1 MSHLKEPPPETV
13 RVVINP
19 KTLRTGREILEAT
32 ITPHGDLLQRFSLK
46 PFNFGAAGRV
56 RIERADAWISLSLIR
71 GLAEWV
77 IKAYSR
83 GQRDTYGLFHPSNH
97 LPGS

>member
-1 MSHLKEPPPETV
+1 M
-13 RVVINP
+13 
-19 KTLRTGREILEAT
+19 
-32 ITPHGDLLQRFSLK
+32 ITPHGDFLQRFSFTPL
-46 PFNFGAAGRV
+46 NFGARDSVG
-56 RIERADAWISLSLIR
+56 IERGEAWISLSLIR

-83 GQRDTYGLFHPSNH
+83 GQRHTYGLFRPSNH

>member
-19 KTLRTGREILEAT
+19 KTLRTGTEILEAT
-32 ITPHGDLLQRFSLK
+32 ITPHGDLLQRFSFK
-46 PFNFGAAGRV
+46 PLNFGATGSV
-56 RIERADAWISLSLIR
+56 GIERAEAWISFSLIR

>member
-1 MSHLKEPPPETV
+1 M
-13 RVVINP
+13 
-19 KTLRTGREILEAT
+19 EILEAT
-32 ITPHGDLLQRFSLK
+32 ITPHGDLLQRFSSKPLK
-46 PFNFGAAGRV
+46 FGAAGPF
-56 RIERADAWISLSLIR
+56 RIERADAWISLCLIR